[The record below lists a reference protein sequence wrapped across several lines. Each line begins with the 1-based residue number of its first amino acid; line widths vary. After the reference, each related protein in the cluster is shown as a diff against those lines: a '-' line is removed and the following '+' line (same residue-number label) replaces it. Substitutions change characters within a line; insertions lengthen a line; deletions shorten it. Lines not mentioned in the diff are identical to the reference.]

1 MIAARY
7 HPFMAQVLVR
17 DLDDQI
23 VSRLKVLAKAQ
34 NISLEQKFRDMAA
47 REVQEVE
54 DRFERVAARI
64 REQGVP
70 VYGFGERKTPES
82 FRQACTRFIYTENL
96 TGRAA
101 AEAPVDEGDAPGQVA
116 RTTGA

>member
-64 REQGVP
+64 REQ
-70 VYGFGERKTPES
+70 
-82 FRQACTRFIYTENL
+82 TR
-96 TGRAA
+96 GSQ
-101 AEAPVDEGDAPGQVA
+101 VDSTALIRED
-116 RTTGA
+116 RDR

>member
-47 REVQEVE
+47 REVQGVE

-64 REQGVP
+64 REQ
-70 VYGFGERKTPES
+70 
-82 FRQACTRFIYTENL
+82 TRGSPLDSTALIRED
-96 TGRAA
+96 R
-101 AEAPVDEGDAPGQVA
+101 D
-116 RTTGA
+116 R

>member
-64 REQGVP
+64 REQ
-70 VYGFGERKTPES
+70 
-82 FRQACTRFIYTENL
+82 TRGSQLDSTALIRED
-96 TGRAA
+96 R
-101 AEAPVDEGDAPGQVA
+101 D
-116 RTTGA
+116 R

>member
-1 MIAARY
+1 
-7 HPFMAQVLVR
+7 MAQVLVR

-54 DRFERVAARI
+54 DRFERVATRI
-64 REQGVP
+64 REQ
-70 VYGFGERKTPES
+70 
-82 FRQACTRFIYTENL
+82 TRGSELDSTALIRED
-96 TGRAA
+96 R
-101 AEAPVDEGDAPGQVA
+101 D
-116 RTTGA
+116 R